1 MSFVIASQVL
11 LWVGF
16 GTLALICAA
25 LARQVGVL
33 HQRLAPVGAL
43 ALTQRLKV
51 GDPAPEMRLSGLDGS
66 LVSIGGRGRPKSQ
79 LLLFLSP
86 DCVICE
92 TLLPA
97 IRSAGTAE
105 RDWLEIVL
113 ASDGELEKHLEFVRE
128 RGLAKYPY
136 VVSEQLGRG
145 FGVSKV
151 PYAVLIDESGIVAA
165 AGLVNSREQLESL
178 FVAKQHGVGNI
189 QEFLKKRQTRTS
201 SAE

>member
-1 MSFVIASQVL
+1 VSFVIASQVL

>member
-1 MSFVIASQVL
+1 
-11 LWVGF
+11 
-16 GTLALICAA
+16 
-25 LARQVGVL
+25 
-33 HQRLAPVGAL
+33 
-43 ALTQRLKV
+43 
-51 GDPAPEMRLSGLDGS
+51 
-66 LVSIGGRGRPKSQ
+66 
-79 LLLFLSP
+79 
-86 DCVICE
+86 VICE